1 MKKLLFIL
9 LLIIGFETKAQT
21 YFPPL
26 VGDAWDTIDPADLG
40 WCEDSILMMY
50 DYLEQTDSK
59 AFIVLKDGKI
69 VLEKYFGTFTKDSLW
84 IWNSAGKT
92 LTAYAVGIAQTE
104 GFLDINDVSSDYLG
118 SGWTSLTAPQ
128 ESAVKIIHQLTMTTG
143 FDDGVTDFYC
153 TDPACLQYL
162 ADPGT
167 RWAYHNGPY
176 TMLDGV
182 ITNATG
188 MTLNQWVNQQI
199 KTKIGMT
206 GSFFPSGY
214 NRIFVS
220 NARSMARFG
229 LLLSQDGMWGATTV
243 QSDLTYLNAMRT
255 PSQSINP
262 SYGYLTWLN
271 GQSSFMLPSV
281 QFSFTGSPMP
291 NAPSDLYAA
300 LGKDGQI
307 INVAPSDGLVLIR
320 MGSSMGA
327 SLVGNQYNDTI
338 WQYMNRLNCPA
349 TILEQ
354 DLFSLSISSNP
365 NNGSCT
371 ITGLKEDDKIELFNS
386 VGQAILFDEN
396 SGIFEISKPRRGLY
410 FVHVE
415 RMGKISVLR
424 LIVE

>member
-1 MKKLLFIL
+1 
-9 LLIIGFETKAQT
+9 
-21 YFPPL
+21 
-26 VGDAWDTIDPADLG
+26 
-40 WCEDSILMMY
+40 
-50 DYLEQTDSK
+50 
-59 AFIVLKDGKI
+59 
-69 VLEKYFGTFTKDSLW
+69 
-84 IWNSAGKT
+84 
-92 LTAYAVGIAQTE
+92 
-104 GFLDINDVSSDYLG
+104 
-118 SGWTSLTAPQ
+118 
-128 ESAVKIIHQLTMTTG
+128 
-143 FDDGVTDFYC
+143 
-153 TDPACLQYL
+153 
-162 ADPGT
+162 
-167 RWAYHNGPY
+167 
-176 TMLDGV
+176 
-182 ITNATG
+182 
-188 MTLNQWVNQQI
+188 
-199 KTKIGMT
+199 
-206 GSFFPSGY
+206 
-214 NRIFVS
+214 
-220 NARSMARFG
+220 
-229 LLLSQDGMWGATTV
+229 
-243 QSDLTYLNAMRT
+243 MRT

-354 DLFSLSISSNP
+354 DLLSLSISSNP
-365 NNGSCT
+365 NNGSFT
-371 ITGLKEDDKIELFNS
+371 ITGLNEDDKIEIFNS

-396 SGIFEISKPRRGLY
+396 SGIFEISKPIRGLY